1 MIQRIIKQQLQTILK
16 IRKQNNIFF
25 PVERTDTFLGYKKK
39 DRNLDQG
46 LMEKYTTQLILREI
60 QSYGV
65 SRLPPNGLDLF

>member
-16 IRKQNNIFF
+16 IRKQTNIFF

-39 DRNLDQG
+39 DRKLDQG
-46 LMEKYTTQLILREI
+46 LMEKYTTPLVLREI

-65 SRLPPNGLDLF
+65 PRLPPNGLDLF

>member
-16 IRKQNNIFF
+16 IRKQTNIFF

-39 DRNLDQG
+39 DRKLDQG
-46 LMEKYTTQLILREI
+46 LMEKYTTQLVLREI

-65 SRLPPNGLDLF
+65 PRLPPNGLDLF